1 MIASMAARKIHPS
14 RRGAAGRPQMTMG
27 SINREDRRRT
37 LKTAE
42 RVAFEIVHDIVAQ
55 GLVTGARLPLEV
67 EMVEQ
72 YSVSRASLREA
83 LRILEV
89 HGLIRLKP
97 GPGGGPVVGT
107 VEPAHLART
116 ASLYFHLSAATY
128 GELFDTQVQL
138 EPLCAERAARNPER
152 RVVMAPF
159 LQIATPGGS
168 PEYHRHTID
177 FHQAIYA
184 LTDNPVLT
192 LLTQAVTQIITY
204 HVVSTMDPV
213 DLRGAIMEEHAELA
227 RAVAGGHPAKAARL
241 MRDHFEAQH
250 AYYAARAPDR
260 LSDLVEWR

>member
-1 MIASMAARKIHPS
+1 MIASMASRKVVPS
-14 RRGAAGRPQMTMG
+14 RRGAAGRPRMTMG

-128 GELFDTQVQL
+128 
-138 EPLCAERAARNPER
+138 AERAARNPMR
-152 RVVMAPF
+152 RAEMAPF
-159 LQIATPGGS
+159 LQVASPGSS
-168 PEYHRHTID
+168 PEYHQHTID
-177 FHQAIYA
+177 FHQAVYA
-184 LTDNPVLT
+184 LTANPVLT

-204 HVVSTMDPV
+204 HIVSTMDPV

-227 RAVAGGHPAKAARL
+227 RAVAGGHPTKAARL
-241 MRDHFEAQH
+241 MRDHFRAQH